1 MREHELSAINPD
13 KSQREA
19 ESDEPTRER
28 RDHMT
33 HARTLVTLGLGIVF
47 FSQGIEGQ
55 APMQYRNF
63 ALGSNLAAVSGL
75 TGMTASAAT
84 TIHQRPAVLQDMK
97 WQPSRWVAGSSTAST
112 DPVDQIVFSFYD
124 DQLFRVVVDYR
135 SDRTTG
141 MTDADIIEAI
151 SAVFGTT
158 ITRVPGA
165 RRSASEV
172 DTESGPPIARWAGVG
187 SAAVLYRNSS
197 YRTAF
202 RLIVTEPALD
212 ALAQKAAAQARRLD
226 EQEAPQR
233 EIAEQKKA
241 QEDGRA
247 AADKARVANKDAFR
261 P

>member
-1 MREHELSAINPD
+1 
-13 KSQREA
+13 
-19 ESDEPTRER
+19 
-28 RDHMT
+28 MT
-33 HARTLVTLGLGIVF
+33 HARTLVTLALGIVF

-63 ALGSNLAAVSGL
+63 ALGSNLASVSKL
-75 TGMTASAAT
+75 TGMTASAVT

-97 WQPSRWVAGSSTAST
+97 WRPSRWVAGSSTAST

-135 SDRTTG
+135 SDRTAG
-141 MTDADIIEAI
+141 MTDPDIIEAI

-158 ITRVPGA
+158 ITRVPGVPGV

-187 SAAVLYRNSS
+187 RAAVLYRNSS
-197 YRTAF
+197 SRAAF

-212 ALAQKAAAQARRLD
+212 ALAQKAAVQARRLD

-233 EIAEQKKA
+233 EIAEA
-241 QEDGRA
+241 EERARRRSRGR
-247 AADKARVANKDAFR
+247 
-261 P
+261 

>member
-1 MREHELSAINPD
+1 
-13 KSQREA
+13 
-19 ESDEPTRER
+19 
-28 RDHMT
+28 MT
-33 HARTLVTLGLGIVF
+33 QARALVTLGLGIVC
-47 FSQGIEGQ
+47 FSQGIKGQ

-63 ALGSNLAAVSGL
+63 ALGSTVASVSGL
-75 TGMTASAAT
+75 TGVTASAVT
-84 TIHQRPAVLQDMK
+84 MIHQRPAVLQDMK
-97 WQPSRWVAGSSTAST
+97 WRPSRWVTGSRTTST

-135 SDRTTG
+135 PDRTAG
-141 MTDADIIEAI
+141 MTDPDIIEAI
-151 SAVFGTT
+151 SADFGTT
-158 ITRVPGA
+158 IARVPGV

-187 SAAVLYRNSS
+187 RAAVLYRDSS
-197 YRTAF
+197 YRAAF

-233 EIAEQKKA
+233 EIAKQKKD
-241 QEDGRA
+241 QEDARA
-247 AADKARVANKDAFR
+247 AADKARAANKGAFR